1 MLFLIN
7 EVIQLWKK
15 LLCQAS
21 GLHLNLMSAIAL
33 ETQSLSLHVSN
44 SDPEE
49 VLLAKYSPAV
59 CIMLCWRF
67 DLLPS

>member
-1 MLFLIN
+1 M
-7 EVIQLWKK
+7 
-15 LLCQAS
+15 AS

-59 CIMLCWRF
+59 CIMLYWRF